1 MEVERQNVSDA
12 EGVVEELLRDTD
24 TVDLLK
30 LRRAGSLQKECE
42 FREVFCVVLHLVN
55 AEKPS

>member
-1 MEVERQNVSDA
+1 MEVERQNVSGA

-24 TVDLLK
+24 AVDLLK

-42 FREVFCVVLHLVN
+42 FREVLCVVLHLVN
-55 AEKPS
+55 AEIVS